1 MATNRQVQ
9 SSRTDIAATTK
20 DFELPQVLPTTKVA
34 ELGLDK
40 IVFSPLIQHTDSI
53 MKREDKGDK
62 EWCEPSNGDDPN
74 AFPDTIKNQIMSL
87 PTELAPGDPATT
99 KLRPPNA
106 NLFVCLLCVAHN
118 AVHNFCLPKLI
129 CDNSP
134 FVSVHLMDRCWKWL
148 LNFLALI
155 CIQHA
160 TNFSVRS
167 GSAVSI
173 NNLDPGRRELAML
186 MADELENRFGTV
198 LPKESKSY
206 TLTSQ
211 KLARKSMK
219 PFMCGT
225 LGNVKAHPVWSVN
238 WAYNQDPNPLRWPS
252 EWGSGLPFHFT
263 YFIRQTVKGF
273 DEKFNSWEKNMRLTE
288 EEKKML
294 REQPVYCERAIATAT
309 ANATANV
316 ADV

>member
-9 SSRTDIAATTK
+9 SSRVNIATMGK
-20 DFELPQVLPTTKVA
+20 KFELPQVLPTTKVA
-34 ELGLDK
+34 ECGLDK

-53 MKREDKGDK
+53 MKLEDKGDK

-74 AFPDTIKNQIMSL
+74 TFPDAIKNQIMSM
-87 PTELAPGDPATT
+87 PTELGPDDPATT

-118 AVHNFCLPKLI
+118 AVHNFCLPKAV
-129 CDNSP
+129 CNASP
-134 FVSVHLMDRCWKWL
+134 FVSIHLMDRCWKWL

-155 CIQHA
+155 CIQCA
-160 TNFSVRS
+160 TNFSIRS
-167 GSAVSI
+167 GSVISI
-173 NNLDPGRRELAML
+173 NKLDPDCRDLALL

-206 TLTSQ
+206 TFTSE
-211 KLARKSMK
+211 KIAKKNIK
-219 PFMCGT
+219 PFTCGT

-238 WAYNQDPNPLRWPS
+238 SAYNQDPNPLRWPS
-252 EWGSGLPFHFT
+252 EWGSGLPFHFA
-263 YFIRQTVKGF
+263 YFICQTVKGF
-273 DEKFNSWEKNMRLTE
+273 DKKFNSWEKNMHLTE

-294 REQPVYCERAIATAT
+294 REQPVCCEQGIVAR
-309 ANATANV
+309 ATANV
-316 ADV
+316 AANADV